1 MQAEAIAEI
10 EPADR
15 PAAASVTGYVDAVS
29 GSRIFGWAWDPER
42 PTARIAIRVMT
53 KGDDIAA
60 LIANQPRED
69 LAANGVGDGAHAF
82 EVAIA
87 DGVSPGDVQV
97 LAVCP
102 DSGDTIELARAPVP
116 MQDGS
121 PGAPATLHETIGR
134 LVRSQRALHGNLQA
148 AVAAIDGLRKAK
160 AEPALEDG
168 ADKDDRSANEAL
180 LAERIETLEAALLR
194 IDRILAEHGALLPAL
209 QRRGVDRVSRVLAG
223 SAVFLA
229 AAAMFIAMLR

>member
-29 GSRIFGWAWDPER
+29 GSRIFGWAWDPQR

-116 MQDGS
+116 M
-121 PGAPATLHETIGR
+121 
-134 LVRSQRALHGNLQA
+134 RSQRALHGNLQA